1 MLIKD
6 LRKELDTE
14 SMATVR
20 GGNNGNAATNTIG
33 QQLGIMAPVAVL
45 AAGPANTNV
54 DVSGSQYADI
64 YSVQHAGDTFAL
76 LPFHFGRPVLR

>member
-14 SMATVR
+14 GMAAVR
-20 GGNNGNAATNTIG
+20 GGNNGAAVDNTIG
-33 QQLGIMAPVAVL
+33 QQLGIVAPTALL

-76 LPFHFGRPVLR
+76 LPFVFGRPVLR